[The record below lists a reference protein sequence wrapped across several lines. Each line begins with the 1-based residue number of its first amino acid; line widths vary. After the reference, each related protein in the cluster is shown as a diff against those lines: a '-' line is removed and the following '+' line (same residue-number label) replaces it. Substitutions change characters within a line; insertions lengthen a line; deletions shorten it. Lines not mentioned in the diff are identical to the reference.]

1 MELRSPED
9 LNKMGQCIN
18 CKKKSRLIST
28 PLNLCIDCIR
38 NDFDRVASQIRKVHA
53 HSRRKF
59 GLPPSPPKDPE
70 GKSCNLCVNLCQIPE
85 GTTGYCGLRKNA
97 EGKISGGGIKGGNLS
112 WYHDPLPTNCVADWV
127 CAGGSK
133 AGYPEY
139 SYSERAEYGYKNL
152 AVFYQ
157 ACSFDCLFCQNWHYR
172 TSVFSRGRVSA
183 DDLSDHV
190 DTQTSCICYFGGD
203 PTPQLIHALK
213 TSRLALEK
221 NKGRVVRICWETNG
235 AMNQK
240 LLKEMAEL
248 SLKSGGCIKF
258 DLKTFDEGL
267 NMALCG
273 VTNKRTL
280 DNFRFL
286 SEFIERRPDPPFLVA
301 STLLIPGY
309 VDVQEVKQIAKFIAR
324 LNPEIPYSLLAFYP
338 CFEMSD
344 LPTTS
349 RKHAEDAKRAAERAG
364 LKKVKIGNLHLLG
377 DAY

>member
-1 MELRSPED
+1 MA
-9 LNKMGQCIN
+9 QCIN
-18 CKKKSRLIST
+18 CKKKSRLISS

-38 NDFDRVASQIRKVHA
+38 NDFDRVSAHIQNVHA
-53 HSRRKF
+53 CSRRKF
-59 GLPPSPPKDPE
+59 GLLSSPPQETD
-70 GKSCNLCVNLCQIPE
+70 GRRCSLCVNQCWIAE
-85 GTTGYCGLRKNA
+85 GERGYCGLRKNQN
-97 EGKISGGGIKGGNLS
+97 GKLSGGGIENGNLS
-112 WYHDPLPTNCVADWV
+112 WYYDNLPTNCVADWV

-133 AGYPEY
+133 AGYPQY
-139 SYSERAEYGYKNL
+139 SHSEGAEYGYKNL

-157 ACSFDCLFCQNWHYR
+157 SCSFDCLFCQNWHYR
-172 TSVFSRGRVSA
+172 TSVFSKGRVSA
-183 DDLSDHV
+183 EDLSDHV

-203 PTPQLIHALK
+203 PTPQLIHALR

-221 NKGRVVRICWETNG
+221 NKDRTVRICWETNG

-258 DLKTFDEGL
+258 DLKTFDQGL
-267 NMALCG
+267 NTALCG

-280 DNFRFL
+280 ENFEFL
-286 SEFIERRPDPPFLVA
+286 SQFIEKRPDPPFLVA

-309 VDVQEVKQIAKFIAR
+309 IDEKEVEKIANFIAR

-349 RKHAEDAKRAAERAG
+349 RKHAEGARSAAERAG
-364 LKKVKIGNLHLLG
+364 LKRVKIGNLHLLG